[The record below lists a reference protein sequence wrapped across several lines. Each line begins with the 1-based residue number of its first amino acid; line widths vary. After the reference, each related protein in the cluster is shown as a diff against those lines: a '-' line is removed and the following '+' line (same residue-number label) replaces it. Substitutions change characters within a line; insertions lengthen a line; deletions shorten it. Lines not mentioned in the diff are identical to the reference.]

1 MVRKQKTKTNVKS
14 IFCIALLF
22 LLVLPASALSIN
34 PQPPDELPGD
44 IDHSGTVDMG
54 DVILALQAC
63 ANITPHPS
71 VSIDTDTDA
80 DVNGDDNI
88 GLKEGIYA
96 LQVVSKIRP

>member
-1 MVRKQKTKTNVKS
+1 MVRKQKTNVKS

-54 DVILALQAC
+54 DVILALQVC

-71 VSIDTDTDA
+71 VSIDTDA